1 MKKTHPKQQSK
12 GKGRR
17 DRNHRGGQVVKYF
30 WTAKV
35 VILSEDNVL
44 CSGKL
49 MRPGLLN
56 TDLVLLSS
64 GVLQITQARV
74 VFDHRSRSD
83 KVSSRLLY
91 NVSDHT
97 LWGTILRRQGR
108 PADDIMG
115 LFHLQ
120 LM

>member
-1 MKKTHPKQQSK
+1 M
-12 GKGRR
+12 
-17 DRNHRGGQVVKYF
+17 VKYF

-91 NVSDHT
+91 NVSDHR
-97 LWGTILRRQGR
+97 LWGTILRWQGR
-108 PADDIMG
+108 QADDIMG
-115 LFHLQ
+115 LLHLEV
-120 LM
+120 M